1 MDRPLYGP
9 PGRAS
14 NGDLAA
20 VARKWV
26 TASCAR
32 QGVPVQIEDP
42 RVLAGV
48 GSLLGYERG
57 EPVAVKERAGKRQT
71 RQSGVTRAG
80 SKRLSPR

>member
-48 GSLLGYERG
+48 GSLLGYEHG
-57 EPVAVKERAGKRQT
+57 EPRAGKRQT